1 MATLSLSTYDALA
14 SEHRSPVDP
23 RELTLGVVHLGVG
36 GFNRGHQ
43 LSYLERAAAAS
54 GDRHFGVSAYSERS
68 ADASDVLAA
77 QDGLYSLRVATAEH
91 SSITV
96 IASLR
101 EAHFAQ
107 RENDLL
113 IEQLSDPAVRLVT
126 LTVTEKGYHHDPA
139 TRRLRRDDKDVLA
152 DAGGAPPATVL
163 GQLVRGLEA
172 RRRRDAGPITIASC
186 DNLPSN
192 GAVLAGLI
200 SEFLELPGRFDAG
213 LADYIDT
220 QVFFPCSMVDRI
232 VPAATDQ
239 HRRLVSEV
247 LGVEDRAPVLTEPFT
262 QWVLERRLGPGLP
275 DLAGVGVELVGDVVP
290 YETLKLRALNGTHS
304 AIAYLGLLAG
314 YEEIAAAL
322 QSEAIARF
330 SRAFIDEEVEPTL
343 ALPVGLDFA
352 RYRDEVL
359 ERFANPLLGY
369 RTLQVAGD
377 GSQKLPQ
384 RVLGTVAERLA
395 AGVLPRRSVLVL
407 AAYLQAITEGHD
419 ENNRPFSV
427 SDPLAGTIRERLG
440 GTSTP
445 SERAERFLSV
455 RELFGDELGGDERL
469 RGLLAESI
477 ASLQSAPVLAVLA
490 QLDRQ

>member
-14 SEHRSPVDP
+14 SEHRSPIDP
-23 RELTLGVVHLGVG
+23 RALSVGVVHLGVG

-43 LSYLERAAAAS
+43 LAYLERAAAAS
-54 GDRHFGVSAYSERS
+54 GALHFGVSAYSERS
-68 ADASDVLAA
+68 SDASDVLAA
-77 QDGLYSLRVATAEH
+77 QDGLYSLRVATADH
-91 SSITV
+91 SSIAV

-113 IEQLSDPAVRLVT
+113 IAQLSDPAVRLVT
-126 LTVTEKGYHHDPA
+126 LTVTEKGYRHDPA
-139 TRRLRRDDKDVLA
+139 TRRLRRDDEGVLA
-152 DAGGAPPATVL
+152 DAAGAPPATVL

-172 RRRRDAGPITIASC
+172 RRRRDAGPITVASC

-192 GAVLAGLI
+192 GAVLKGLI
-200 SEFLELPGRFDAG
+200 SEFLQLPGRFDEG

-232 VPAATDQ
+232 VPSATKE
-239 HRRLVSEV
+239 HRLLVAEV
-247 LGVEDRAPVLTEPFT
+247 LGVDDRAPVLTEPFS
-262 QWVLERRLGPGLP
+262 QWVLEQRLGPGLP
-275 DLAGVGVELVGDVVP
+275 DLAAVGVEIVGDVAP

-314 YEEIAAAL
+314 YDEIAAAL
-322 QSEAIARF
+322 ANEAIARF
-330 SRAFIDEEVEPTL
+330 ARSLIDEEVEPTL
-343 ALPVGLDFA
+343 ALPAGVDFA
-352 RYRDEVL
+352 SYRDEVL

-384 RVLGTVAERLA
+384 RILGTVAERLA
-395 AGVLPRRSVLVL
+395 AGASPRRSVLVL
-407 AAYLQAITEGHD
+407 AAYLKAITEGHD
-419 ENNRPFSV
+419 EGDRPFSV
-427 SDPLAGTIRERLG
+427 SDPLAGAIQQRLNG
-440 GTSTP
+440 AHTP
-445 SERAERFLSV
+445 DERAERFLSV

-469 RGLLAESI
+469 RALLTESI
-477 ASLQSAPVLAVLA
+477 AALQSAPVLRVLA
-490 QLDRQ
+490 DFDGQ